1 MLQVLYCLIIINMSL
16 PELTKFNIRVYA
28 LFINEANEI
37 LISDEVFRGIRMT
50 KFPGGGMHFGEG
62 SIDCLKREMLEEC
75 NQEIEN
81 IQHFYTTDFYQKA
94 LFWEGYQLMSI
105 YYLAKI
111 KDPVKFKLSINPFDF
126 PDLVNG
132 NQSFRWISVEKIIP
146 DDFTFPIDK
155 HVAHLLKDYL
165 TGKC

>member
-1 MLQVLYCLIIINMSL
+1 MNDQL
-16 PELTKFNIRVYA
+16 PSQFTIRVYA
-28 LFINEANEI
+28 LIVNDQKEV
-37 LISDEVFRGIRMT
+37 LVTDEFQLDMKMT

-62 SIDCLKREMLEEC
+62 PIDCLKREMLEEC
-75 NQEIEN
+75 NQKIED

-111 KDPVKFKLSINPFDF
+111 KDPVKFKLSVNPFDF

-155 HVAHLLKDYL
+155 HVALLLKDYL